1 MDYTRQ
7 FRQLREAKGI
17 SREQLASL
25 ARCHRNTV
33 INVETGRPVKFRTI
47 ARLLMKMG
55 YAKDSSETK
64 GMALLWLEGVSG
76 LKFSAADAEKTAEQ
90 LRSVYTRNVRA
101 SQGELLAVIQD
112 SHLSREQIKLLAFAA
127 RHAEVLEILRA
138 VHDFSEMQTLTAAS
152 AKEKPLH
159 LLKAAEE

>member
-17 SREQLASL
+17 SREHLASL

-33 INVETGRPVKFRTI
+33 INVETGRPVKFSTI
-47 ARLLMKMG
+47 ADLLMKMG
-55 YAKDSSETK
+55 YAKDSLEMR
-64 GMALLWLEGVSG
+64 GMALLWLEKVSG
-76 LKFSAADAEKTAEQ
+76 LKFSPADAQKTAEQ
-90 LRSVYTRNVRA
+90 LRSVYRRTVRA
-101 SQGELLAVIQD
+101 TQDELLAVIQN
-112 SHLSREQIKLLAFAA
+112 SHLSREQIRLLAFAA

-138 VHDFSEMQTLTAAS
+138 VHDFSEMQTLTAA
-152 AKEKPLH
+152 ADQETPMR

>member
-1 MDYTRQ
+1 MEYTRQ
-7 FRQLREAKGI
+7 FRQLREAKHI

-33 INVETGRPVKFRTI
+33 INVETGRPVKFSTI
-47 ARLLMKMG
+47 AGLLVKMG
-55 YAKDSSETK
+55 YGKDSPEMR

-76 LKFSAADAEKTAEQ
+76 LKFSAADAQKTAEQ
-90 LRSVYTRNVRA
+90 LRSVYSRNVRA
-101 SQGELLAVIQD
+101 SQGELLAVIQN

-152 AKEKPLH
+152 ARARPMR
-159 LLKAAEE
+159 LLKAAED